1 MGIYNHF
8 ITKYKETDMKN
19 NKPNFLLIHG
29 AWHGGWVWNEISE
42 ILRYQRYSVSTPT
55 LTGLGE
61 KKHLLSSKITIET
74 FIEDVVN
81 HIVFENLN
89 NIILVGHSFAG
100 SVISGVADR
109 LKDRIQKLIYFDA
122 MILIDGQKPFDI
134 TPKETVEQRIEL
146 AKKFGNNISI
156 PAPSADAFGVF
167 DIKKS
172 LLLEE
177 KLTPHPL
184 SAFQSKLILKNEV
197 GNGIP
202 LSYIFCTKPVYK
214 SLESS
219 REVVR
224 KMKWPIFELNAGH
237 DAMLTHPKE
246 TLNLLMK
253 ICN

>member
-1 MGIYNHF
+1 
-8 ITKYKETDMKN
+8 MKN
-19 NKPNFLLIHG
+19 NKPHFLLIHG

-42 ILRYQRYSVSTPT
+42 ILIYQGYSVSTPT

-61 KKHLLSSKITIET
+61 KKHLLSSKITIDT

-81 HIVFENLN
+81 HIIFENLN

-100 SVISGVADR
+100 SVISGVADK

-122 MILIDGQKPFDI
+122 VILKDGQKPFDI
-134 TPKETVEQRIEL
+134 APKELVKQRIEL
-146 AKKFGNNISI
+146 AKRFGNGISI

-167 DIKKS
+167 DVKKS

-184 SAFQSKLILKNEV
+184 STYQSKLTIKNEI

-202 LSYIFCTKPVYK
+202 LFYIFCNDPVYK

-219 REVVR
+219 RKVVR
-224 KMKWPIFELNAGH
+224 KLKWPIFELNAGH

>member
-1 MGIYNHF
+1 
-8 ITKYKETDMKN
+8 MKN
-19 NKPNFLLIHG
+19 NKPHFLLIHG
-29 AWHGGWVWNEISE
+29 AWHGGWVWNEISD

-109 LKDRIQKLIYFDA
+109 LKDRIKKLIYFDA

>member
-1 MGIYNHF
+1 
-8 ITKYKETDMKN
+8 MKN
-19 NKPNFLLIHG
+19 NKPHFLLIHG

-42 ILRYQRYSVSTPT
+42 ILRYQRYSVSAPT

-109 LKDRIQKLIYFDA
+109 IKDRIKKLIYFDA
-122 MILIDGQKPFDI
+122 MILKDGQKPFDI
-134 TPKETVEQRIEL
+134 SPKEIVEQRIEL

-172 LLLEE
+172 LILEE

-184 SAFQSKLILKNEV
+184 SAFQSKLVLKNEV

-202 LSYIFCTKPVYK
+202 LSYIICTKPVYK

-219 REVVR
+219 RAVVR
-224 KMKWPIFELNAGH
+224 KMKWPIFELDAGH

>member
-1 MGIYNHF
+1 
-8 ITKYKETDMKN
+8 MKN
-19 NKPNFLLIHG
+19 NKPHFLLIHG

-81 HIVFENLN
+81 HIIFENLN

-156 PAPSADAFGVF
+156 PAPSANAFGVF

-202 LSYIFCTKPVYK
+202 LSYIFCTKPIYK

>member
-1 MGIYNHF
+1 
-8 ITKYKETDMKN
+8 MKN
-19 NKPNFLLIHG
+19 NKPHFLLIHG

-42 ILRYQRYSVSTPT
+42 ILRYQGYSVSTPT

-61 KKHLLSSKITIET
+61 KKHLLSFKITIDT
-74 FIEDVVN
+74 FIEDIVN
-81 HIVFENLN
+81 HIIFENLN

-100 SVISGVADR
+100 SVISGVADK

-122 MILIDGQKPFDI
+122 VILKDGQKPFDI
-134 TPKETVEQRIEL
+134 APKELVKQRIEL
-146 AKKFGNNISI
+146 AKRFGNGISI

-167 DIKKS
+167 DVKKS

-184 SAFQSKLILKNEV
+184 STYQSKLTIKNEI

-202 LSYIFCTKPVYK
+202 LFYIFCNDPVYK

-219 REVVR
+219 RKVVR
-224 KMKWPIFELNAGH
+224 KLKWPIFELNAGH

-253 ICN
+253 IYN

>member
-1 MGIYNHF
+1 
-8 ITKYKETDMKN
+8 MKN
-19 NKPNFLLIHG
+19 NKPHFLLIHG

>member
-1 MGIYNHF
+1 
-8 ITKYKETDMKN
+8 MKN
-19 NKPNFLLIHG
+19 NKPHFLLIHG

-42 ILRYQRYSVSTPT
+42 ILRYHRYSVSTPT

-81 HIVFENLN
+81 HIIFENLN

>member
-1 MGIYNHF
+1 
-8 ITKYKETDMKN
+8 MKN
-19 NKPNFLLIHG
+19 NKPHFLLIHG
-29 AWHGGWVWNEISE
+29 AWHGGWVWNEISD

-81 HIVFENLN
+81 HIIFENLN

-109 LKDRIQKLIYFDA
+109 LKDRIKKLIYFDA
-122 MILIDGQKPFDI
+122 MILVNGQKPFDI
-134 TPKETVEQRIEL
+134 SPKEIVEQRIET

-156 PAPSADAFGVF
+156 PAPSAAAFGVL

-172 LLLEE
+172 LILEE

>member
-1 MGIYNHF
+1 
-8 ITKYKETDMKN
+8 MKN
-19 NKPNFLLIHG
+19 NKPHFLLIHG

-42 ILRYQRYSVSTPT
+42 ILNYQGYSVSTPT

-61 KKHLLSSKITIET
+61 KKHLLSSKITIDT

-81 HIVFENLN
+81 HIIFENLN

-122 MILIDGQKPFDI
+122 VILKDGQKPFDI
-134 TPKETVEQRIEL
+134 APKELVKQRIEL
-146 AKKFGNNISI
+146 AKRFGNGISI

-167 DIKKS
+167 DVKKS

-184 SAFQSKLILKNEV
+184 STYQSKLTIKNEI

-202 LSYIFCTKPVYK
+202 LFYIFCNDPVYK

-224 KMKWPIFELNAGH
+224 KLKWPIFELNAGH

>member
-1 MGIYNHF
+1 
-8 ITKYKETDMKN
+8 MKN
-19 NKPNFLLIHG
+19 NKPHFLLIHG

-42 ILRYQRYSVSTPT
+42 ILNYQGYSVSTPT

-61 KKHLLSSKITIET
+61 KKHLLSSKITIDT

-81 HIVFENLN
+81 HIIFENLN

-100 SVISGVADR
+100 SVISGVADK

-122 MILIDGQKPFDI
+122 VILKDGQKPFDI
-134 TPKETVEQRIEL
+134 APKELVKQRIEL
-146 AKKFGNNISI
+146 AKRFGNGISI

-167 DIKKS
+167 DVKKS

-184 SAFQSKLILKNEV
+184 STFQSKLTIKNEI

-202 LSYIFCTKPVYK
+202 LFYIFCNDPVYK

-224 KMKWPIFELNAGH
+224 KLKWPIFELNAGH

>member
-1 MGIYNHF
+1 
-8 ITKYKETDMKN
+8 MKN
-19 NKPNFLLIHG
+19 NKPHFLLIHG

-42 ILRYQRYSVSTPT
+42 ILNYQGYSVSTPT

-61 KKHLLSSKITIET
+61 KKHLLSSKITIDT

-81 HIVFENLN
+81 HIIFENLN

-122 MILIDGQKPFDI
+122 MILKDGQKPFDI
-134 TPKETVEQRIEL
+134 APKELVKQRIEL
-146 AKKFGNNISI
+146 AKRFGNGISI

-167 DIKKS
+167 DVKKS

-184 SAFQSKLILKNEV
+184 STYQSKLTIKNEI

-202 LSYIFCTKPVYK
+202 LFYIFCNNPVYK

-224 KMKWPIFELNAGH
+224 KLKWPIFELNAGH

>member
-1 MGIYNHF
+1 
-8 ITKYKETDMKN
+8 MKN
-19 NKPNFLLIHG
+19 NKPHFLLIHG
-29 AWHGGWVWNEISE
+29 AWHGGWVWNEISD

-81 HIVFENLN
+81 HIVFENLY

>member
-1 MGIYNHF
+1 
-8 ITKYKETDMKN
+8 MKN
-19 NKPNFLLIHG
+19 NKPHFLLIHG

-81 HIVFENLN
+81 HIIFENLN

-202 LSYIFCTKPVYK
+202 LSYIFCTKPIYK

-224 KMKWPIFELNAGH
+224 KMKWPIFDLNAGH

>member
-1 MGIYNHF
+1 
-8 ITKYKETDMKN
+8 MKN
-19 NKPNFLLIHG
+19 NKPHFLLIHG

-81 HIVFENLN
+81 HIIFENLN

-134 TPKETVEQRIEL
+134 APKETVEQRIEL

-172 LLLEE
+172 LLLKE

-184 SAFQSKLILKNEV
+184 SAFQSKLILKNKV

>member
-1 MGIYNHF
+1 
-8 ITKYKETDMKN
+8 MKN
-19 NKPNFLLIHG
+19 NKPHFLLIHG
-29 AWHGGWVWNEISE
+29 AWHGGWVWNEISD

-81 HIVFENLN
+81 HIIFENLN

-253 ICN
+253 I

>member
-1 MGIYNHF
+1 
-8 ITKYKETDMKN
+8 MKN
-19 NKPNFLLIHG
+19 NKPHFLLIHG
-29 AWHGGWVWNEISE
+29 AWHGGWVWSEISE
-42 ILRYQRYSVSTPT
+42 ILGYQGYSVSTPT

-61 KKHLLSSKITIET
+61 KKHLLSSKITIDT

-81 HIVFENLN
+81 HIIFENLN

-100 SVISGVADR
+100 SVISGVADK

-122 MILIDGQKPFDI
+122 VILKDGQKPFDI
-134 TPKETVEQRIEL
+134 APKELVKQRIEL
-146 AKKFGNNISI
+146 AKRFGNSISI

-167 DIKKS
+167 DVKKS

-184 SAFQSKLILKNEV
+184 STYQSKLTIKNEI

-202 LSYIFCTKPVYK
+202 LFYIFCNNPVYK

-224 KMKWPIFELNAGH
+224 KLKWPIFELNAGH

>member
-1 MGIYNHF
+1 
-8 ITKYKETDMKN
+8 MKN
-19 NKPNFLLIHG
+19 NKPHFLLIHG

-42 ILRYQRYSVSTPT
+42 ILNYQGYGVSTPT

-61 KKHLLSSKITIET
+61 KKHLLSSKITIDT

-81 HIVFENLN
+81 HIIFENLN

-100 SVISGVADR
+100 SVISGVADK

-122 MILIDGQKPFDI
+122 VILKDGQKPFDI
-134 TPKETVEQRIEL
+134 APKELVKQRIEL
-146 AKKFGNNISI
+146 AKRFGNGISI

-167 DIKKS
+167 DVKKS

-184 SAFQSKLILKNEV
+184 STYQSKLTIKNEI

-202 LSYIFCTKPVYK
+202 LFYIFCNDPVYK

-219 REVVR
+219 RKVVR
-224 KMKWPIFELNAGH
+224 KLKWPIFELNAGH

>member
-1 MGIYNHF
+1 
-8 ITKYKETDMKN
+8 MKN
-19 NKPNFLLIHG
+19 NKPHFLLIHG

-61 KKHLLSSKITIET
+61 KKHLLSSKITIDT

-81 HIVFENLN
+81 HIIFENLN

-100 SVISGVADR
+100 SVISGVADK
-109 LKDRIQKLIYFDA
+109 LKDRIKKLIYFDA
-122 MILIDGQKPFDI
+122 VILKDGQKPFDI
-134 TPKETVEQRIEL
+134 APKELVKQRIEL
-146 AKKFGNNISI
+146 AKRFGNGISI

-167 DIKKS
+167 DVKKS

-184 SAFQSKLILKNEV
+184 STYQSKLTIKNEI

-202 LSYIFCTKPVYK
+202 LFYIFCNNPVYK

-224 KMKWPIFELNAGH
+224 KLKWPIFELNAGH

>member
-1 MGIYNHF
+1 
-8 ITKYKETDMKN
+8 MKN
-19 NKPNFLLIHG
+19 NKPHFLLIHG

-61 KKHLLSSKITIET
+61 KKHLLSSKITIKT

-81 HIVFENLN
+81 HIIFEDLN

-219 REVVR
+219 REIVR

>member
-1 MGIYNHF
+1 
-8 ITKYKETDMKN
+8 MKN
-19 NKPNFLLIHG
+19 NKPHFLLIHG

-81 HIVFENLN
+81 HIIFENLN
-89 NIILVGHSFAG
+89 NIVLVGHSFAG

-109 LKDRIQKLIYFDA
+109 LKGRIQKLIYFDA

>member
-1 MGIYNHF
+1 
-8 ITKYKETDMKN
+8 MKN
-19 NKPNFLLIHG
+19 NKPHFLLIHG
-29 AWHGGWVWNEISE
+29 AWHGGWVWNEVSE
-42 ILRYQRYSVSTPT
+42 ILNYQGYSVSTPT

-61 KKHLLSSKITIET
+61 KKHLLSSKITIDT

-81 HIVFENLN
+81 HIIFENLN

-100 SVISGVADR
+100 SVISGVADK

-134 TPKETVEQRIEL
+134 TPKETVDQRIEL
-146 AKKFGNNISI
+146 AKKFGNKISI

-167 DIKKS
+167 DVKKS

>member
-1 MGIYNHF
+1 
-8 ITKYKETDMKN
+8 MKN
-19 NKPNFLLIHG
+19 NKPHFLLIHG
-29 AWHGGWVWNEISE
+29 AWHGGWVWNEISD

-81 HIVFENLN
+81 HIIFENLN

-156 PAPSADAFGVF
+156 PAPSADALGVF

>member
-1 MGIYNHF
+1 
-8 ITKYKETDMKN
+8 MKN
-19 NKPNFLLIHG
+19 NKPHFLLIHG
-29 AWHGGWVWNEISE
+29 AWHGGWVWNEISD

-81 HIVFENLN
+81 HIIFENLY

-202 LSYIFCTKPVYK
+202 RSYIFCTKPAYK
-214 SLESS
+214 SVESS
-219 REVVR
+219 REIVR

>member
-1 MGIYNHF
+1 
-8 ITKYKETDMKN
+8 MKN
-19 NKPNFLLIHG
+19 NKPHFLLIHG

-42 ILRYQRYSVSTPT
+42 ILSYHGYSVSTPT

-61 KKHLLSSKITIET
+61 KKHLLSSKITIDT

-81 HIVFENLN
+81 HIIFENLN

-100 SVISGVADR
+100 SVISGVADK

-122 MILIDGQKPFDI
+122 VILKDGQKPFDI
-134 TPKETVEQRIEL
+134 APKELVKQRIEL
-146 AKKFGNNISI
+146 AKRFGNGISI
-156 PAPSADAFGVF
+156 PAPSAEAFGVF
-167 DIKKS
+167 DVKKS

-184 SAFQSKLILKNEV
+184 STYQSKLTIKNKI

-202 LSYIFCTKPVYK
+202 LFYIFCNNPVYK

-224 KMKWPIFELNAGH
+224 KLKWPIFELNAGH

>member
-1 MGIYNHF
+1 
-8 ITKYKETDMKN
+8 MKN
-19 NKPNFLLIHG
+19 NKPHFLLIHG

-74 FIEDVVN
+74 FIEDIVN

-156 PAPSADAFGVF
+156 PAPTADAFGVF

>member
-1 MGIYNHF
+1 
-8 ITKYKETDMKN
+8 MKN
-19 NKPNFLLIHG
+19 NKPHFLLIHG
-29 AWHGGWVWNEISE
+29 AWHGGWVWNEISD

-81 HIVFENLN
+81 HIIFENLN

-100 SVISGVADR
+100 SVISGVADK

>member
-1 MGIYNHF
+1 
-8 ITKYKETDMKN
+8 MKN
-19 NKPNFLLIHG
+19 NKPHFLLIHG

-81 HIVFENLN
+81 HIIFENLN

-172 LLLEE
+172 LLLEQ

>member
-1 MGIYNHF
+1 
-8 ITKYKETDMKN
+8 MKN
-19 NKPNFLLIHG
+19 NKPHFLLIHG
-29 AWHGGWVWNEISE
+29 AWHGGWVWNEISD

-81 HIVFENLN
+81 HIIFENLN

-100 SVISGVADR
+100 SVISGVADK

-146 AKKFGNNISI
+146 AKKLGNNISI

>member
-1 MGIYNHF
+1 
-8 ITKYKETDMKN
+8 MKN
-19 NKPNFLLIHG
+19 NKPHFLLIHG

-74 FIEDVVN
+74 FIEDIVN

-134 TPKETVEQRIEL
+134 TPKEIVEQRIEL

>member
-1 MGIYNHF
+1 
-8 ITKYKETDMKN
+8 MKN
-19 NKPNFLLIHG
+19 NKPHFLLIHG
-29 AWHGGWVWNEISE
+29 AWHGGWVWNEISD

-184 SAFQSKLILKNEV
+184 SAFQSKLVLKNEV

>member
-1 MGIYNHF
+1 
-8 ITKYKETDMKN
+8 MKN
-19 NKPNFLLIHG
+19 NKPHFLLIHG

-42 ILRYQRYSVSTPT
+42 ILNYQGYSVSTPT

-61 KKHLLSSKITIET
+61 KKHLLSSKITIDT

-81 HIVFENLN
+81 HIIFENLN

-100 SVISGVADR
+100 SVISGVADI

-122 MILIDGQKPFDI
+122 VILKDGQKPFDI
-134 TPKETVEQRIEL
+134 APKELVKHRIEL
-146 AKKFGNNISI
+146 AKRFGNGISI

-167 DIKKS
+167 DVKKS

-184 SAFQSKLILKNEV
+184 STYQSKLTIKNEI

-202 LSYIFCTKPVYK
+202 SFYIFCNDPVYK

-219 REVVR
+219 RKVVR
-224 KMKWPIFELNAGH
+224 KLKWPIFELNAGH

>member
-1 MGIYNHF
+1 
-8 ITKYKETDMKN
+8 MKN
-19 NKPNFLLIHG
+19 NKPHFLLIHG

-81 HIVFENLN
+81 HIIFENLN

-122 MILIDGQKPFDI
+122 MILTDGQKPFDI

-202 LSYIFCTKPVYK
+202 LSYIFCTKPIYK

>member
-1 MGIYNHF
+1 
-8 ITKYKETDMKN
+8 MKN
-19 NKPNFLLIHG
+19 NKPHFLLIHG

-42 ILRYQRYSVSTPT
+42 ILNYQGYGVSTPT

-61 KKHLLSSKITIET
+61 KKHLLSSKITIDT

-81 HIVFENLN
+81 HIIFENLN

-100 SVISGVADR
+100 SVISGVADK

-122 MILIDGQKPFDI
+122 VILKDGQKPFDI
-134 TPKETVEQRIEL
+134 APKELVKQRIEL
-146 AKKFGNNISI
+146 AKRFGNGISI

-167 DIKKS
+167 DVKKS

-184 SAFQSKLILKNEV
+184 STYQSKLTIKNEI

-202 LSYIFCTKPVYK
+202 LFYIFCNNPVYK

-219 REVVR
+219 RKVVR
-224 KMKWPIFELNAGH
+224 KLKWPIFELNAGH